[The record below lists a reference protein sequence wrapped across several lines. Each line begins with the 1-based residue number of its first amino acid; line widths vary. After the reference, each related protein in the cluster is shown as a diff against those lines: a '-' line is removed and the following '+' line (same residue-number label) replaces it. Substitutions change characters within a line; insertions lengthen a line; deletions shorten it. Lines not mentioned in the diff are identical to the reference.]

1 MTDLRTAA
9 QKALEFAADIV
20 RGKYKGNAE
29 EIRDALRAA
38 LAQQKQCADE
48 SDCTHMPWCRVRKT
62 CQRAALAQQEQEPL
76 SVEALGRAL
85 VASRVI
91 DPAAIDDPD
100 GYDGGL
106 MLDRVRAAYRRLV

>member
-62 CQRAALAQQEQEPL
+62 CQRAALAQHEPL
-76 SVEALGRAL
+76 SVEALARAL

-91 DPAAIDDPD
+91 DAAALDDPE
-100 GYDGGL
+100 GYDDGV
-106 MLDRVRAAYRRLV
+106 MLERVRAAYRRLV